1 MINLSSKPGWHYL
14 FVRLPFHKSL
24 EVGVQ
29 DLRQYV
35 GNDEHF
41 DMRFSLNFRGTDHA
55 GLKFFIQFW
64 RVFFEFNLCDNRHWD
79 FGADTWLDPNRV
91 LDCDD
96 GQDSVFRHGGEPRA
110 GGSTYYKE
118 DE

>member
-1 MINLSSKPGWHYL
+1 MINLASRPGWHYL

-24 EVGVQ
+24 ELGVQ
-29 DLRQYV
+29 DVRQYV
-35 GNDEHF
+35 DHDEHF
-41 DMRFSLNFRGTDHA
+41 NWRLSLNFRGADHA
-55 GLKFFIQFW
+55 GLKFFVQFW

-79 FGADTWLDPNRV
+79 YKANTWMDPNRV

-96 GQDSVFRHGGEPRA
+96 GQDSVFLHGGEAQP